1 MFNQNLSINNGSI
14 QIHSF
19 KGTWIG
25 LVLDDKKGKNNGSI
39 NGVKY
44 FECQEN
50 YGMFVREALLAPE
63 TPAKAAVQQI
73 ATPGKLVKPAAV
85 TKTPAGKS
93 ISRPGKKKF
102 FRKLV

>member
-1 MFNQNLSINNGSI
+1 MI

-25 LVLDDKKGKNNGSI
+25 LVLDEKKGKNNGSI

-63 TPAKAAVQQI
+63 TKAAVQQT

-93 ISRPGKKKF
+93 ISRPGTRKF
-102 FRKLV
+102 FSKVSMS